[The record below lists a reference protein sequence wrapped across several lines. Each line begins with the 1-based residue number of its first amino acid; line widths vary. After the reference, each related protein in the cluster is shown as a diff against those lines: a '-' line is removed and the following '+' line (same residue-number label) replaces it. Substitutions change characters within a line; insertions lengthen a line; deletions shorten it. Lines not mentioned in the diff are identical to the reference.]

1 MKTWFGISIGKWAH
15 NILQYI
21 RFGCRNCVFLFV
33 ARISQLN
40 SILSAFIYVYEI
52 NCLLLSLPKLI
63 ALLTLGTIATAI
75 ATAILKRAIPKLYA
89 AYWILDAF
97 PARIDS
103 YFWHAISQCDFDDE
117 LFFYLKY
124 DWVNGWWAAK
134 CQLVYECIDDRD
146 ADAYN
151 TNIYIYTINIVQRT
165 YTCMNDGFD
174 KEKNTKHEKQ
184 QNQWEW
190 MAQKQEDVA
199 RGRIRLRN
207 LCEQ

>member
-1 MKTWFGISIGKWAH
+1 MFFHFIPCLFQINTVHWLSDKMSSKIKRAVFTSVVNLFWKLDSAFRLENGLTIYC
-15 NILQYI
+15 NIFELVVVTVY
-21 RFGCRNCVFLFV
+21 FLFV

-40 SILSAFIYVYEI
+40 SIFSAFIYVYEI

-75 ATAILKRAIPKLYA
+75 LKQAIPKLHA

-103 YFWHAISQCDFDDE
+103 YFLHAISQCDFDDE

-151 TNIYIYTINIVQRT
+151 TNIHHKQCTAH
-165 YTCMNDGFD
+165 
-174 KEKNTKHEKQ
+174 KHMYK
-184 QNQWEW
+184 WW
-190 MAQKQEDVA
+190 FW
-199 RGRIRLRN
+199 
-207 LCEQ
+207 